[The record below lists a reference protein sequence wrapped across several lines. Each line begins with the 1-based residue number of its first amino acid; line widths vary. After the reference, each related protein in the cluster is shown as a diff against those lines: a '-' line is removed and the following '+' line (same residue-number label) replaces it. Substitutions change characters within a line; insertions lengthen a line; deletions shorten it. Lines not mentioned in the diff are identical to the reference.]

1 MRLLMLV
8 ILVASGL
15 LFANS
20 DYSFKMQT
28 DGTDSLDVLVQKN
41 KMDRFFGGMIDWDD
55 GDLYLFIDKN
65 DILRLFVYFGGDS
78 IALYQIP
85 APRIHRW
92 LNPSGYTKEMQSREM
107 TIQKDLCRQVLGVDS
122 ALVSEI
128 KSLKIESY
136 PMVYVDEKEKPLKYP
151 KYDKAYYSGFVRR
164 DYSPIYFRVVDFR
177 QLGMEFRYPL
187 NKFVNLFEKL
197 EHDPF
202 SKELDGCK

>member
-28 DGTDSLDVLVQKN
+28 DGSDSLDILVQKN

-85 APRIHRW
+85 SPEIHRW
-92 LNPSGYTKEMQSREM
+92 LNPSGYMKEMQGREL
-107 TIQKDLCRQVLGVDS
+107 TIQKDLCRQTIGIDP

-128 KSLKIESY
+128 KSLKLEGY
-136 PMVYVDEKEKPLKYP
+136 PMVYVDVKEKPLKSP
-151 KYDKAYYSGFVRR
+151 KYDKAFYSGFVKRGL
-164 DYSPIYFRVVDFR
+164 SPIYFRFVDFR
-177 QLGMEFRYPL
+177 QPGMEFRYPM

-197 EHDPF
+197 ERNPF